1 MHDISRQS
9 PMRTIMG
16 DLFGFDPLRVM
27 AQPEA
32 LGFDIQRTD
41 QGYRLEI
48 PVPGFRPEDINVTVE
63 DRQLT
68 VEGRSERRRF
78 TRAVT
83 LPEEVDADRVE
94 ANVENGLLT
103 LTLPLHPKAQ
113 PRRIDVKVGGRQ
125 LTGTGAGQTGQSGQT
140 AQTGQTIE
148 ASGGNGSQD
157 ASTST
162 ETAKP
167 S

>member
-1 MHDISRQS
+1 MHDITRQS

-16 DLFGFDPLRVM
+16 DLFGFDPFRLM

-41 QGYRLEI
+41 QGYRVEI

-63 DRQLT
+63 ERQLT

-78 TRAVT
+78 TRAIT

-94 ANVENGLLT
+94 ANVEHGLLT
-103 LTLPLHPKAQ
+103 LNLPVQPRAQ
-113 PRRIDVKVGGRQ
+113 PRRIEVKVGRE
-125 LTGTGAGQTGQSGQT
+125 LPGAAAASS
-140 AQTGQTIE
+140 GQTIE
-148 ASGGNGSQD
+148 AKAGDGSQP
-157 ASTST
+157 SPTSN
-162 ETAKP
+162 ETAKT